1 MIAGMPD
8 VRAVLERCDVLA
20 RCSEEPGRLTRRFA
34 TPAAAEARELVAG
47 WMREAGLEPR
57 CDAVG
62 NLIGRRD
69 GPGRTLLLGSH
80 LDSVRDAGRYDG
92 ALGVLLAIAA
102 AERVRDRPLP
112 FALEVVGFADEEGVR
127 YGTAFLGS
135 AVPAGRFEAE
145 WLERRDAD
153 GVVMADAIRGWGGD
167 PGAVAGP
174 GRADLLAYC
183 EVHIEQGPVL
193 DDAGLAVGVVEAIA
207 GQSRASVTFTGA
219 AAHSGTTPM
228 AARRDALAAAADWIG
243 AVEAAGR
250 GTAGLVATVGE
261 LAVEPGAANVVPGRA
276 VASLDVR
283 HADDGTREA
292 GVRALR
298 ERAAAAGATRGV
310 EVAWESV
317 QTARAIRCDPDLT
330 DHLAGIAA
338 AVTGARVPRLASG
351 AGHDAVMLSA
361 VAPVAMLF
369 VRCERGISH
378 HPAEAVR
385 AEDVAVAL
393 DVMTRLL
400 EELAA

>member
-1 MIAGMPD
+1 M
-8 VRAVLERCDVLA
+8 LERCDVLA

-34 TPAAAEARELVAG
+34 SPALAEARELVAG
-47 WMREAGLEPR
+47 WMQEAGLEPR
-57 CDAVG
+57 HDAVG
-62 NLIGRRD
+62 NLVGRRD

-80 LDSVRDAGRYDG
+80 LDTVRDAGRYDG
-92 ALGVLLAIAA
+92 PLGILLALAA
-102 AERVRDRPLP
+102 AARVRDRPLP
-112 FALEVVGFADEEGVR
+112 FALEVAAFADEEGVR
-127 YGTAFLGS
+127 YGTAYLGS
-135 AVPAGRFEAE
+135 AVLAGRFEAA

-153 GVVMADAIRGWGGD
+153 GVTMADAIRGWGGD

-174 GRADLLAYC
+174 GRDDLLAYC

-193 DDAGLAVGVVEAIA
+193 DDAGLPVGVVEAIA
-207 GQSRASVTFTGA
+207 GQTRARATFAGT
-219 AAHSGTTPM
+219 AAHAGTTPM
-228 AARRDALAAAADWIG
+228 DARRDALTAAAEWIG

-261 LAVEPGAANVVPGRA
+261 VAVEPGAANVVPGRV

-283 HADDGTREA
+283 HADDPTREA

-298 ERAAAAGATRGV
+298 ERAAAIAAARGV
-310 EVAWESV
+310 EAGWEEL
-317 QTARAIRCDPDLT
+317 QGTAAVRCDPELT

-338 AVTGARVPRLASG
+338 AVTGAGVPRLAGG

-393 DVMTRLL
+393 DVTTRLL
-400 EELAA
+400 EELSA